1 MKLPKK
7 KICAAWK
14 SKKYG
19 ADFLRRIASAL
30 LCVVLLGTNTAGAFA
45 LEAPMTDE
53 LIPTAE
59 AAETTPPEEAPVQQE
74 STEAAAVHITAWT
87 WMDEENLLTQRDGQW
102 YFVLEGE
109 EPENL
114 TGERLK
120 ELLPGEVRTTLSNG
134 DVTVLPLTW
143 DISALCFPLTAGEA
157 YPVSAALG
165 GDYSLADG
173 VEAPKIFCTVG
184 DAGKATALP
193 EGTETPKPTEQ
204 PEVTETPAP
213 TEQPEVTETPAPTE
227 QPETTLCAHHP
238 AHDESCGYTEENPV
252 CSFVCAVCSVQR
264 QVDDI
269 LARVMQMDPETEE
282 LDEEATLQLYDDLLA
297 VFHAYN
303 LLEQEQREQIT
314 DIEILEMVL
323 EALDIQP
330 LAEDATME
338 ITKALI
344 RAENVAEQDLSVT
357 PAFSVDFSKQ
367 FTLHIEVKST
377 LNLAN
382 KKLKITVPEGLTVV
396 EYPIPERGGMAEG
409 VTPESIDQLNGPSS
423 YGGYRP
429 KTGTIT
435 YSLKNTA
442 EKNSFNIILAP
453 DTVLWNRRTEQILSA
468 PLTIEAYTDGKDAKV
483 YQTVSATAT
492 ITGKYND
499 TAGDN
504 RAIQTGPRLSRVG
517 VKSGVPTAANQP
529 FALRQIWLNP
539 DKDYIDMAQYFK
551 KLEITIALPY
561 YTKNGSNVYAEFDQ
575 ITFDPAGQSD
585 RPNLLDPKNHGG
597 DGFSFKQEVD
607 DVNHTVT
614 LTWENLYLEY
624 GQDYLTPYFKWT
636 SGCDDKTTNAV
647 KWGNASI
654 FNTGKKDP
662 GCYEGKTPTAGDPSA
677 VGGTITW
684 QDDSTWYIY
693 NGDCTTFSFTA
704 HEGENMSVN
713 GKANDYPIYNNTSDS
728 GIIYYLGQ
736 FHVVNQGG
744 ATSAPKTVEF
754 TYEYKDKIGVTAQ
767 KIPATDRNTVTVDYT
782 TTDGV
787 DRTATLTS
795 SGGFALLTAPEGE
808 YITHIKADVGSY
820 EKDYVGYVS
829 SRAQD
834 PTSGYATTFGKLLTN
849 ETVTYTSFATMKMY
863 DTGTVPD
870 TSDTGK
876 EATYDVRVTAK
887 AGEIPPGMEQ
897 AYDGTVTGRLPILS
911 DPETG
916 ERKTTAT
923 AGETITFNGLL
934 SSSAYPYSSNNIM
947 TDPEIYIR
955 LPDKITVKNLTLYR
969 EVGRM
974 ADKVFLLDA
983 VTETV
988 IPRKEV
994 IPIEAPVPSQSPPD
1008 PTSGTVYNLYKI
1020 TPNEKVGWFTDTLGQ
1035 YQIGI
1040 SFDMEI
1046 AKDAEAMTL
1055 DMRDCV
1061 RFKSGSIKATSNNG
1075 TLSQY
1080 QVKDTHDMNG
1090 NGNKE
1095 ELFSTFNV
1103 NAAGTKLSVV
1113 AARLGLTF
1121 TFGARMAA
1129 SVESIDTNPK
1139 NYSNYEVDGEKVYLK
1154 DDNHVVDMC
1163 FTLKNETGREFSE
1176 EDAQAFYYFIPV
1188 PKKDTF
1194 WDSHMQ
1200 DKAFEFDMTLT
1211 EEPKL
1216 SGASASRNHIQVTY
1230 STDADS
1236 TNYSDTRLYEE
1247 TIGDL
1252 SAVRMIRIAATPD
1265 TTSIPKDAYLQVR
1278 LRLKPEFD
1286 SNAELVGKVVNFG
1299 PCGVSPYSVGVTLNQ
1314 GHNPLPRIQVE
1325 FQTGIIAGQIFL
1337 DKNFNGVYDDG
1348 DELYR
1353 DEVTVEARHQNG
1365 PGPGDEEEHIT
1376 IAKDGKFSFAS
1387 RRADTYHVIVT
1398 NPGSPDLNGTNP
1410 MKFSL
1415 PASGVFSQAEDGTAR
1430 ASIVLDSD
1438 RKPNDIS
1445 TAGNLMIGLQ
1455 QPHTVTFEAVNASL
1469 SEAST
1474 RVWHED
1480 ELGTVPTVTANAGWR
1495 FTGNWTDAEGN
1506 RYSTEELETLSISED
1521 TVFTAEVKKLYS
1533 LTYELNGG
1541 SGTQPQA
1548 TQHIEGESVPL
1559 VYPDLKKG
1567 EAIFAGWSLTRI
1579 TDVLQEDAAPD
1590 LIDAIITADELT
1602 MLGHDV
1608 TLYAV
1613 YAKDGNGNKNPD
1625 FNDDSVQ
1632 VRYHGNNNEYKD
1644 VICPHHHVVG
1654 GKAALSK
1661 TGTVFGKTVGHDEP
1675 ADSATG
1681 EAKEHKFIYGDN
1693 IFLGWS
1699 TAPILNQ
1706 VIGTKAEYETL
1717 KDSIKTEVT
1726 MLAMPGADG
1735 HEADAKDT
1743 SPYADADGNTNVY
1756 AVWAADR
1763 NGNKTPDY
1771 QEERT
1776 LSYDGNAQ
1784 QGGSVTGVPG
1794 QETLNADGKP
1804 LLSGDKVTLNTANKP
1819 THDAVDGKDV
1829 VFLGWTA
1836 RKTDKIYGREDDAP
1850 VIVSEVTIPSGN
1862 VTVYAAWGYDENNNS
1877 TGDVLET
1884 YTLSYNLNGG
1894 TGTVVPADVTGLK
1907 KWDSV
1912 PLTTE
1917 KGFTRNPGEVFAGWS
1932 RTQFADAFQAGEKD
1946 AANKVLIQGDTV
1958 TLDQKANLVLYAVWA
1973 ADANG
1978 NGTADY
1984 DESYRLSYDGNAQ
1997 QNGTVTAVP
2006 TDSNYYV
2013 PSNTVTLAGAPAH
2026 TAVNGKTVLFLG
2038 WTAQKTDKI
2047 YSKEDSAPTTISE
2060 VAFTENSGDVTV
2072 YAAWG
2077 YDANNNGTADCQES
2091 HRLVYDGNELGGTV
2105 TGLPTDTGRY
2115 ISGDKPTLS
2124 SSKPTHDAVD
2134 GKAVLFLGWTA
2145 QKTDKILDRTDTAP
2159 DIITEV
2165 SFADADV
2172 TVYAAWGYDANGNGR
2187 PDYEEC
2193 YKLIYEGNAQPGD
2206 SVTGEPTDA
2215 SCYIPGDKATLSS
2228 TRPAYTAADGKAVLF
2243 LGWTAQKTDKIYSM
2257 TDAAPTVISEV
2268 SFAGADVTVY
2278 AAWGYDANNNGTP
2291 DTLETYSL
2299 RYDLNGGTGTKP
2311 ADVTGIRVGS
2321 SIPLAAGNFT
2331 RNPGEVFVGW
2341 SRTQFDAAFT
2351 AEQEEAAENAVLK
2364 TFTLDKPEDTVLYAV
2379 WAVDADGDGTA
2390 DYQPKYTVTYDLN
2403 GGRATGGENY
2413 DPEQVKPG
2421 TLYKVKAEPRRAGY
2435 TFGGWVDGSG
2445 NVYQAGQELTINAD
2459 LKLTARWNAVTFPG
2473 VSGGVRTGDTANMAL
2488 WLSLSA
2494 VSVAGLIA
2502 VLVVSRRQRKN
2513 KRDMDK

>member
-74 STEAAAVHITAWT
+74 STDAAAVHITAWT

-120 ELLPGEVRTTLSNG
+120 ELLPGEARTTLSNG

-184 DAGKATALP
+184 DAGKAAALP
-193 EGTETPKPTEQ
+193 EETETPKPTEQ

-213 TEQPEVTETPAPTE
+213 TEEPEETPAPTE
-227 QPETTLCAHHP
+227 EPETTLCAHHP

-330 LAEDATME
+330 LAEDATMK
-338 ITKALI
+338 ITTAQIKVLDMADQTL
-344 RAENVAEQDLSVT
+344 VADGS
-357 PAFSVDFSKQ
+357 FSVDFSKQ
-367 FTLHIEVKST
+367 FTLHIVVEST

-382 KKLKITVPEGLTVV
+382 KKLEITVPEGLTVV

-409 VTPESIDQLNGPSS
+409 VTPESIDQLNGPS
-423 YGGYRP
+423 YGGYCP

-468 PLTIEAYTDGKDAKV
+468 PLTISAYTDGTDARV
-483 YQTVSATAT
+483 YETVSATAK

-561 YTKNGSNVYAEFDQ
+561 YTKNGSNVYAELDH
-575 ITFDPAGQSD
+575 ITYDPAGQSD
-585 RPNLLDPKNHGG
+585 RPNLLDPADSVKT
-597 DGFSFKQEVD
+597 D

-614 LTWENLYLEY
+614 LTWEELYLEY

-636 SGCDDKTTNAV
+636 SDCDVTTANAV

-654 FNTGKKDP
+654 LNTGKTAP
-662 GCYEGKTPTAGDPSA
+662 GCYEGKIPTTGAASA

-704 HEGENMSVN
+704 YEGENMSVN
-713 GKANDYPIYNNTSDS
+713 GKANNYPIYNNTSDP

-754 TYEYKDKIGVTAQ
+754 TYKNTDKIGVTAQ
-767 KIPATDRNTVTVDYT
+767 KIPATNGNPVTVDYT
-782 TTDGV
+782 TTGGGNY
-787 DRTATLTS
+787 TATLTS

-820 EKDYVGYVS
+820 EKDYVGYVA
-829 SRAQD
+829 SRDQD
-834 PTSGYATTFGKLLTN
+834 PTSGYATTFGKLLTG
-849 ETVTYTSFATMKMY
+849 EAGTYSSFATMKMY
-863 DTGTVPD
+863 DTGTDPD
-870 TSDTGK
+870 TPGAVKNAAYNVTVTG
-876 EATYDVRVTAK
+876 A

-988 IPRKEV
+988 IPGREEISKTET
-994 IPIEAPVPSQSPPD
+994 PVPYESTD
-1008 PTSGTVYNLYKI
+1008 PTSGPVYNLYKI

-1061 RFKSGSIKATSNNG
+1061 RFKSALIPSTSNNG

-1129 SVESIDTNPK
+1129 SGDPIDTNPE
-1139 NYSNYEVDGEKVYLK
+1139 NYSNYEVAGKKVYLK
-1154 DDNHVVDMC
+1154 DDDHVVDMC

-1230 STDADS
+1230 STTADS
-1236 TNYSDTRLYEE
+1236 TNYSDTSQYQE
-1247 TIGDL
+1247 TIDDL
-1252 SAVRMIRIAATPD
+1252 SAVRMIRIAATAD
-1265 TTSIPKDAYLQVR
+1265 TKSIPEDAELQVR
-1278 LRLKPEFD
+1278 LRLKPKFE

-1299 PCGVSPYSVGVTLNQ
+1299 PCGVSPYSVGATTNE

-1325 FQTGIIAGQIFL
+1325 FQTGTIAGQIFL
-1337 DKNFNGVYDDG
+1337 DKNFNGVYDSG
-1348 DELYR
+1348 DEPYR
-1353 DEVTVEARHQNG
+1353 GAVNVEVRHQNG
-1365 PGPGDEEEHIT
+1365 AGPDDTEDHT
-1376 IAKDGKFSFAS
+1376 TTAKDGKFSFAS

-1398 NPGSPDLNGTNP
+1398 NPGSADLNGTNP

-1415 PASGVFSQAEDGTAR
+1415 PASGKFSQAEDGTAR

-1438 RKPNDIS
+1438 RESNDIS

-1455 QPHTVTFEAVNASL
+1455 QPHTVTFKAVNASL
-1469 SEAST
+1469 SGDST
-1474 RVWHED
+1474 KVWHED

-1506 RYSTEELETLSISED
+1506 TYSTEDLKTLSISED
-1521 TVFTAEVKKLYS
+1521 TVFTAEVKKLYL
-1533 LTYELNGG
+1533 LTYDLNGG
-1541 SGTQPQA
+1541 SGTQPKA
-1548 TQHIEGESVPL
+1548 TQHIEGESVTPF
-1559 VYPDLKKG
+1559 YPSDLKKG
-1567 EAIFAGWSLTRI
+1567 EAIFAGWSLTEI
-1579 TDVLQEDAAPD
+1579 TDVLQEDAAQD
-1590 LIDAIITADELT
+1590 LIDKIITDDEHT
-1602 MLGHDV
+1602 MPDHDV

-1654 GKAALSK
+1654 GTAALSK
-1661 TGTVFGKTVGHDEP
+1661 TGTVFGKTVDHDEP
-1675 ADSATG
+1675 EGSATG

-1699 TAPILNQ
+1699 TAPILDQ
-1706 VIGTKAEYETL
+1706 VIGTKAQYETL
-1717 KDSIKTEVT
+1717 KDSIMTEVT
-1726 MLAMPGADG
+1726 MLAKPGADVP
-1735 HEADAKDT
+1735 EADAKDT
-1743 SPYADADGNTNVY
+1743 SRYADADGNTNVY

-1784 QGGSVTGVPG
+1784 QGGKVTGVPG

-1819 THDAVDGKDV
+1819 THDAVDGKAV

-1836 RKTDKIYGREDDAP
+1836 QKTDKIYGREDDAP
-1850 VIVSEVTIPSGN
+1850 VTVSEVTIPSGN
-1862 VTVYAAWGYDENNNS
+1862 VTVYAAWGYDEDNNS
-1877 TGDVLET
+1877 TADVLET

-1894 TGTVVPADVTGLK
+1894 TGTVPTDVTGLK

-1917 KGFTRNPGEVFAGWS
+1917 KGFTRNANEVFAGWS
-1932 RTQFADAFQAGEKD
+1932 RTQLAAAFQAGEKD
-1946 AANKVLIQGDTV
+1946 AANNVLIQGDTV

-2013 PSNTVTLAGAPAH
+2013 PSNTVTLTGAPAH

-2060 VAFTENSGDVTV
+2060 VAFTENSGNVTV

-2124 SSKPTHDAVD
+2124 SSKPSHSTVD

-2321 SIPLAAGNFT
+2321 SVPLAAGNFT

-2459 LKLTARWNAVTFPG
+2459 LKLTARWNAITFPG

-2494 VSVAGLIA
+2494 VSVAGLAA